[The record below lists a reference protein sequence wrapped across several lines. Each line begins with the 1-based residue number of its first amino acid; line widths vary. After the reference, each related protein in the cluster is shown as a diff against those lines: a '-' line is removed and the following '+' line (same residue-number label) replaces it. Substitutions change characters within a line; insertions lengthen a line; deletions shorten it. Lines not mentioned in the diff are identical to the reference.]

1 MLQAHYDE
9 AVTSHSAPA
18 FHASPTVR
26 VPSRAHPRAT
36 PSDGPVLAIDLGSSH
51 VKAAVIGTDG
61 RIAAEAQAP
70 LTTDRRPHG
79 VMQQHIGEWRSA
91 LGEVLLACTAE
102 LPDVSSQSS
111 GPAAQPLAA
120 IALTGQMQDL
130 ILLDDH
136 DDPAHPV
143 VLYSD
148 TRAGRELT
156 ELLAANPSWAPGI
169 AVAPTPGSDSVPPK
183 LLRLA
188 RMEPSAVAAS
198 STAHFSAAGWAAH
211 ALCGAHVCDRVTAST
226 TSAYDPRTDD
236 WITLRTAEGRPLVPS
251 HLTLPSLVD
260 PGTVGHVSA
269 EAAHAFGVPAG
280 TPVVMALGDAGSATD
295 GMVGSAA
302 GSVYL
307 HLGTTGWVAYVDPE
321 PAEDLP
327 RPADTGEMVD
337 RHRLAHPAGH
347 LVIARLPEA
356 GEALEC
362 ARRVLLGTSAPHSSA
377 AHDVAEA
384 ALARARESAVDGGS
398 GVPRSAHGDEEGPL
412 AVAYDDEDAG
422 HALARAYA
430 DAVTS
435 MASDVAG
442 LLDRLGVRPSR
453 LPATGGVVR
462 SPGVRRILEEAV
474 GVPLDL
480 IPDAE
485 AGLVSC
491 ARTAFDALG
500 IRHSV
505 IPLVDRDGRWT
516 C

>member
-1 MLQAHYDE
+1 MTFHA
-9 AVTSHSAPA
+9 APA
-18 FHASPTVR
+18 LHASPAVR
-26 VPSRAHPRAT
+26 TPSRAHPGAN
-36 PSDGPVLAIDLGSSH
+36 PSGSPVLAIDLGSSH
-51 VKAAVIGTDG
+51 VKAALIGRDG
-61 RIAAEAQAP
+61 CVVGEAEAP
-70 LTTDRRPHG
+70 LTTDRGPHG
-79 VMQQHIGEWRSA
+79 VRQQSIGEWRSA
-91 LGEVLLACTAE
+91 LREVILACTAAG
-102 LPDVSSQSS
+102 PDVSSRSS

-136 DDPAHPV
+136 GDPTHPV

-148 TRAGRELT
+148 TRARRELT

-169 AVAPTPGSDSVPPK
+169 AVAPHPDCDSVPPK
-183 LLRLA
+183 LLHLA
-188 RMEPSAVAAS
+188 RTEPQAVAAS

-211 ALCGAHVCDRVTAST
+211 ALCGAHVCDRLTAST
-226 TSAYDPRTDD
+226 TSAYDPRTDE
-236 WITLRTAEGRPLVPS
+236 WLRLRTAEGRPLVPA
-251 HLTLPSLVD
+251 HLSLPRRVD
-260 PGTVGHVSA
+260 PGTVGHASA
-269 EAAHAFGVPAG
+269 AAARTFGVPAG

-321 PAEDLP
+321 PAEDLQ
-327 RPADTGEMVD
+327 RPADTGELVD

-356 GEALEC
+356 GEALER
-362 ARRVLLGTSAPHSSA
+362 ARRTLPGTAAPHSPA
-377 AHDVAEA
+377 AHDLAEA
-384 ALARARESAVDGGS
+384 ALAAAADDDGAGQANARD
-398 GVPRSAHGDEEGPL
+398 
-412 AVAYDDEDAG
+412 
-422 HALARAYA
+422 YA
-430 DAVTS
+430 DAVAS
-435 MASDVAG
+435 MASAVAG
-442 LLDRLGVRPSR
+442 LLERLGVRPSR

-462 SPGVRRILEEAV
+462 SPGVRRMLEDAV

-505 IPLVDRDGRWT
+505 LPLVDRADEADRWT

>member
-1 MLQAHYDE
+1 M
-9 AVTSHSAPA
+9 
-18 FHASPTVR
+18 
-26 VPSRAHPRAT
+26 
-36 PSDGPVLAIDLGSSH
+36 LAIDLGSSH
-51 VKAAVIGTDG
+51 VKAALIGLDG
-61 RIAAEAQAP
+61 RIAVEAQVP
-70 LTTDRRPHG
+70 LTTDRRPRG
-79 VMQQHIGEWRSA
+79 VMQQLIGEWRSA
-91 LGEVLLACTAE
+91 LREVIRACTAA
-102 LPDVSSQSS
+102 LPDVPSQSS

-136 DDPAHPV
+136 GEPTHPV

-169 AVAPTPGSDSVPPK
+169 AVAPSPGCDSLPPK

-188 RMEPSAVAAS
+188 RTEPSAVAAS

-236 WITLRTAEGRPLVPS
+236 WIRLRTGEGHPLVPA
-251 HLTLPSLVD
+251 HLRLPRLVD

-269 EAAHAFGVPAG
+269 AAARTFGVPAG
-280 TPVVMALGDAGSATD
+280 TPVAMALGDAGSATD

-321 PAEDLP
+321 PAAELP

-337 RHRLAHPAGH
+337 RHRLAHPAGN

-356 GEALEC
+356 GEALER
-362 ARRVLLGTSAPHSSA
+362 ARRALLGTSAPHSPA
-377 AHDVAEA
+377 AHEIAEA
-384 ALARARESAVDGGS
+384 ALFRARGDVVDGRV
-398 GVPRSAHGDEEGPL
+398 GVPRPAHGDEEGPL
-412 AVAYDDEDAG
+412 AVAPDDDVAG
-422 HALARAYA
+422 YAVARAYA
-430 DAVTS
+430 DAVAS

-442 LLDRLGVRPSR
+442 LLERLDVRPPR

-462 SPGVRRILEEAV
+462 SPGVRTIVEEAV
-474 GVPLDL
+474 GVPLEL

-485 AGLVSC
+485 AGLISC
-491 ARTAFDALG
+491 ARTAFDTLG

-505 IPLVDRDGRWT
+505 IPLVDRADRWT